1 MILFGRCIVSSI
13 IVGCTFNP
21 AQAADISGT
30 TNIQP
35 AGRFQLKLINGFL
48 FLDDNEGSI
57 QVFRA
62 QTLPTT
68 TPALLGKSSS
78 MAVGLEAKTE
88 CSRTELRKGV
98 AKLSW
103 KVAAT
108 PGIAQRVDVSI
119 YRDGFET
126 GKFETV
132 GSLPPSQASLA
143 WERLDPGIIHYYRVL
158 TLHTHG
164 WVASETASFE
174 GPTCV
179 ADFQSKPSLMFEER
193 SDRNASVPG

>member
-1 MILFGRCIVSSI
+1 M
-13 IVGCTFNP
+13 
-21 AQAADISGT
+21 
-30 TNIQP
+30 
-35 AGRFQLKLINGFL
+35 
-48 FLDDNEGSI
+48 
-57 QVFRA
+57 
-62 QTLPTT
+62 
-68 TPALLGKSSS
+68 AL
-78 MAVGLEAKTE
+78 GLEAKAE
-88 CSRTELRKGV
+88 CSQTELRKGI

-132 GSLPPSQASLA
+132 GSLPPRQSSLV

-158 TLHTHG
+158 TLHTQG

-179 ADFQSKPSLMFEER
+179 ADFQSKPH
-193 SDRNASVPG
+193 P